1 VTVDTDDYV
10 STRLSHLK
18 VGAALRQPIY
28 DAQSQRRQLL
38 LAAGCVLSESQL
50 RALRRRGVTSVYVHR
65 TEFVRITGNS
75 HLPEA
80 PAPESRPQPGSS
92 PDANA
97 ALPST
102 ASPAGW
108 RNDADSFS
116 HSIQPPKQLLRN
128 LARAA
133 QFARTYDQAVES
145 TSVVVDVLVKYKE
158 LNSRRVN
165 DLSQQ
170 HLTQIAVD
178 LDEFL
183 MCGLRPVRTDY
194 PSRHCLQT
202 AMLACSIGTTMG
214 LRRDELMELGFGCL
228 LHDAGMLLVP
238 RPILEATGALTVA
251 QRLEMQKHPMHAAN
265 LLNHCH
271 EVPQGAR
278 HIVYQMHERM
288 NGSGYPRQRSGNQ
301 IHLLARVAAVADTY
315 LALVSPRP
323 FRPELEPYQAIEKLL
338 FSTRQ
343 GLFDPSVVRAL
354 IHTVSLFPIGSGVLL
369 NDGRRGRVIRGNR
382 DQFARPVIEIIDP
395 HPPWPVTDVI
405 NLCETPE
412 LTVVSTTELPGPVAE
427 DAELVG
433 SAS

>member
-1 VTVDTDDYV
+1 MTVDTDDYV
-10 STRLSHLK
+10 STRLSQLK
-18 VGAALRQPIY
+18 VGSALRLPIY

-38 LAAGCVLSESQL
+38 LAAGCVLSDSQL
-50 RALRRRGVTSVYVHR
+50 RALRRRGVTSVFVHR
-65 TEFVRITGNS
+65 TEFVRITGNN
-75 HLPEA
+75 HA
-80 PAPESRPQPGSS
+80 PAAPRPEPRPQASAP
-92 PDANA
+92 AATNA
-97 ALPST
+97 APPAAT
-102 ASPAGW
+102 APGGW
-108 RNDADSFS
+108 RDEADSFS
-116 HSIQPPKQLLRN
+116 KTVQPPKLLLRN

-158 LNSRRVN
+158 LNARRVN

-183 MCGLRPVRTDY
+183 MCGLQPVRSDY

-214 LRRDELMELGFGCL
+214 LRRDELLELGFGCL

-238 RPILEATGALTVA
+238 RPILEATGALSVA
-251 QRLEMQKHPMHAAN
+251 QRLEVQKHPMHAAN
-265 LLNHCH
+265 LLNHCRD
-271 EVPQGAR
+271 VPQGAR
-278 HIVYQMHERM
+278 HIVYQMHERL

-301 IHLLARVAAVADTY
+301 IHPLARIAAVADTH
-315 LALVSPRP
+315 LAIVSPRP
-323 FRPELEPYQAIEKLL
+323 YRPALEPYQAIEKLL

-395 HPPWPVTDVI
+395 NPPWSVTDVI
-405 NLCETPE
+405 NLTETPE
-412 LTVVSTTELPGPVAE
+412 LTVVSTTELPEPVAS

-433 SAS
+433 SA

>member
-1 VTVDTDDYV
+1 MAVDTDDYV
-10 STRLSHLK
+10 STRLSQLK

-50 RALRRRGVTSVYVHR
+50 RALRRRGITSVFVHR
-65 TEFVRITGNS
+65 TEFVRITGN
-75 HLPEA
+75 HHA
-80 PAPESRPQPGSS
+80 PAASSAAPRPLPPAPPAENVAPP
-92 PDANA
+92 PDA
-97 ALPST
+97 
-102 ASPAGW
+102 ASGGW
-108 RNDADSFS
+108 KNEADSFINS
-116 HSIQPPKQLLRN
+116 VQPPKLLLRN

-158 LNSRRVN
+158 LNARRVN

-170 HLTQIAVD
+170 HLAQIAVD

-183 MCGLRPVRTDY
+183 MCGLQPVRSDY

-238 RPILEATGALTVA
+238 RAILEATGALTVA
-251 QRLEMQKHPMHAAN
+251 QRLEVQKHPMHAAN
-265 LLNHCH
+265 LLNHCRD
-271 EVPQGAR
+271 VPQGAR

-301 IHLLARVAAVADTY
+301 IHLLARIAAVADTH

-323 FRPELEPYQAIEKLL
+323 FRPALEPYQAIEKLL

-382 DQFARPVIEIIDP
+382 DQFARPVIEIVDSN
-395 HPPWPVTDVI
+395 PPWPVTDVI
-405 NLCETPE
+405 NLSETPE
-412 LTVVSTTELPGPVAE
+412 LTVVSTTELPEPVTE

-433 SAS
+433 SA